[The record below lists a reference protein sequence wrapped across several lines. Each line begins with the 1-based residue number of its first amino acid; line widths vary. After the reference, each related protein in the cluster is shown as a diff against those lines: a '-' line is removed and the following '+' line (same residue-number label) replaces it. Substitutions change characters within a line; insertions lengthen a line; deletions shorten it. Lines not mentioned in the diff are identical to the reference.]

1 MRHFSSTSLP
11 SLLAIAVAL
20 LTGIAA
26 WQFGNAY
33 HLRIVFMMC
42 IYYLCAS
49 GTNVLV
55 GYAGQKSLGQAGLFA
70 VGAYTAALASTV
82 LALDPWLALIAAAAV
97 SGVFGV
103 VLALPSLRAKGP
115 YLAMVTLAFGIVV
128 EKIVTEWTD
137 VFGGAQ
143 GIYGIQG
150 PTWQGA
156 PFTDIQ
162 WVWLG
167 LAISLAVHLLL
178 RSFLKGKFGRTF
190 LAVQADEI
198 AAGSAGINVYSFK
211 VLAFVIAAIT
221 CGIGG
226 ALVAQQN
233 QYINSDFVGF
243 PLSIFILLVVLF
255 GGAGMLYGPL
265 IGAVLLVLIDA
276 FLSRWPNL
284 QHLVYGALLLFA
296 LYVLPKG
303 LAGLAGK
310 LFGGAGRR
318 GEPRGKH
325 GAGSSAS
332 SPAAQPWSG
341 PPFGAAPG
349 DSGNAD
355 ADAALLAVRQLCKSY
370 GGVKPAQNIDL
381 TIRAGQIHALIGPN
395 GAGKSTMINMI
406 SGVVHPDAGSI
417 HFLGKAVGKAATH
430 DICRLGIA
438 RTFQNLRLFAELPV
452 LDNVLIGRHSK
463 MRNGLWASLLNLPSA
478 RRQEQAARA
487 EAQQIL
493 AWLGLSDYAALPAG
507 SLAYGLQRRVELAR
521 SLASHPRLLLLDE
534 PAAGL
539 NPLETAELGQLLVRI
554 CDAGVTI
561 LMVEHHMDL
570 VMNISNHITVLD
582 YGIKIAEGTPKEIQN
597 NAAVIAAYLGA
608 EDEVDAGLPL
618 PSDAPVSLEAR
629 HA

>member
-1 MRHFSSTSLP
+1 MRNST
-11 SLLAIAVAL
+11 AIFLSIAFAAVIGA
-20 LTGIAA
+20 AA
-26 WQFGNAY
+26 WAFGNAY

-70 VGAYTAALASTV
+70 VGAYTAALAST
-82 LALDPWLALIAAAAV
+82 LLLLDPWLALLAAV
-97 SGVFGV
+97 VVSAVFGV

-128 EKIVTEWTD
+128 EKIVTEWSD
-137 VFGGAQ
+137 LFGGAQ

-150 PTWQGA
+150 PSIQGV
-156 PFTDIQ
+156 PFSDIQ

-167 LAISLAVHLLL
+167 LAMCLAVHLLL
-178 RSFLKGKFGRTF
+178 RGFLKGKFGRTF

-198 AAGSAGINVYSFK
+198 AAGSSGINVYSFK
-211 VLAFVIAAIT
+211 VLAFVISAVT
-221 CGIGG
+221 CGIAG

-243 PLSIFILLVVLF
+243 PLSIFILLLVLF

-303 LAGLAGK
+303 LAGLGGK
-310 LFGGAGRR
+310 LFSHAGR
-318 GEPRGKH
+318 GVPPSPCE
-325 GAGSSAS
+325 SATS
-332 SPAAQPWSG
+332 AAWSG
-341 PPFGAAPG
+341 LFGEAVTG
-349 DSGNAD
+349 DD
-355 ADAALLAVRQLCKSY
+355 MELLSVHQLCKSY

-381 TIRAGQIHALIGPN
+381 SIRAGHIHALIGPN

-406 SGVVHPDAGSI
+406 SAVVQADSGNI
-417 HFLGKAVGKAATH
+417 RFLGKEVGKAAPH
-430 DICRLGIA
+430 DVCGLGIS
-438 RTFQNLRLFAELPV
+438 RTFQNLRLFADLPV

-463 MRNGLWASLLNLPSA
+463 IKSGFWSSLLNLPSA
-478 RRQEQAARA
+478 QREERRARV
-487 EAQQIL
+487 EALLIL
-493 AWLGLSDYAALPAG
+493 AWLGLSEYAQHPAG
-507 SLAYGLQRRVELAR
+507 GLAYGLQRRVELAR

-539 NPLETAELGQLLVRI
+539 NPLETAELGRLLVRI
-554 CDAGVTI
+554 REAGITI

-570 VMNISNHITVLD
+570 VMNISNHVTVLD
-582 YGIKIAEGTPKEIQN
+582 YGIKIAEGTPQEIQN
-597 NAAVIAAYLGA
+597 NPVVIAAYLGA
-608 EDEVDAGLPL
+608 ESDPDCEAAIDEACAPQEAG
-618 PSDAPVSLEAR
+618 